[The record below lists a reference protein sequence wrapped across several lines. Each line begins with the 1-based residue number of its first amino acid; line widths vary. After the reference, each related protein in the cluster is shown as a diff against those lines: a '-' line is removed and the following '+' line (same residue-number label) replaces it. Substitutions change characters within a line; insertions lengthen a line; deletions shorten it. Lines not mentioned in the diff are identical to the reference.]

1 MSLPLAKL
9 PPLDLL
15 RGFVAVGRRMSFT
28 LAAQDLF
35 LTQSAVSRQVL
46 LLEQYM
52 QTPLL
57 QRHHRSISFTPM
69 GERLFRSADAA
80 LLQLQDSLGELRA
93 AQAARPVTI
102 TASIGMTGL
111 WLLPRLSR
119 LQQQV
124 PGVDVRVAA
133 SDSTIDLRHEGI
145 DLALRYTRR
154 VHAPADAIRLFGESV
169 APVAHP
175 LLLKNGKL
183 PADATLLEFDQA
195 NPHLRWKSWLDHE
208 SLGKAGKIG
217 KLGTISKKAR
227 MLRLNQ
233 YDMVIQAAL
242 AGQGVALG
250 RLELIA
256 PQLEGG
262 QLVLLAD
269 PRTQGDDGY
278 AYWLIQAEPSP
289 RREVQLIANWICA
302 QARAGRSLIG

>member
-69 GERLFRSADAA
+69 GERLFRSVDAA

-111 WLLPRLSR
+111 WLLPRLPR

-133 SDSTIDLRHEGI
+133 SDRTIDLRHEGI
-145 DLALRYTRR
+145 DLALRYTTRAD
-154 VHAPADAIRLFGESV
+154 APADAIRLFGESV
-169 APVAHP
+169 APIAHP

-183 PADATLLEFDQA
+183 PAETTLLEFDQA
-195 NPHLRWKSWLDHE
+195 NPHLRWKSWLD
-208 SLGKAGKIG
+208 SGLFGKTNENG
-217 KLGTISKKAR
+217 KLYKKTR

-233 YDMVIQAAL
+233 YDMVIQAAV

-269 PRTQGDDGY
+269 PRTQDDDGY

-302 QARAGRSLIG
+302 QARARRSLIG